1 MKIRQITAAMVC
13 ALVIAGEAAT
23 AACAAERWNGN
34 MEGRNAESQ
43 NGNTESRNTE
53 NRNTEN
59 RNTESRNAE
68 SQNGNTEGPN
78 AESWDE
84 NVEITAHR
92 GDSSEAPENT
102 IPAFEAA
109 IESGADWIELDV
121 GVTKDGVLVVLHD
134 EDLKRVAGD
143 SRKIGELTFEEV
155 RRLDVGSSF
164 GPDFRGVGIPSLEEV
179 LDYCQGRVLLNIEIK
194 YRKGQDLAFI
204 PRLVDLIRQR
214 KMLDQCMITS
224 FNYGCLQMVKIFEPA
239 LKTGLISSRP
249 IAQPEIYTSADNF
262 VLSIELIEPDTVNR
276 IHELGKEVIA
286 WTVNDQYSVE
296 KCRKARTD
304 NIITD
309 NPDNIIPD

>member
-1 MKIRQITAAMVC
+1 MKMKIRQITAAMVC

-43 NGNTESRNTE
+43 NGNTE
-53 NRNTEN
+53 
-59 RNTESRNAE
+59 
-68 SQNGNTEGPN
+68 GPN
-78 AESWDE
+78 VESWDE

-164 GPDFRGVGIPSLEEV
+164 GPDF
-179 LDYCQGRVLLNIEIK
+179 
-194 YRKGQDLAFI
+194 
-204 PRLVDLIRQR
+204 
-214 KMLDQCMITS
+214 
-224 FNYGCLQMVKIFEPA
+224 
-239 LKTGLISSRP
+239 
-249 IAQPEIYTSADNF
+249 
-262 VLSIELIEPDTVNR
+262 
-276 IHELGKEVIA
+276 
-286 WTVNDQYSVE
+286 
-296 KCRKARTD
+296 
-304 NIITD
+304 
-309 NPDNIIPD
+309 

>member
-1 MKIRQITAAMVC
+1 MKMNIRQITAAVVC
-13 ALVIAGEAAT
+13 GLMIAGET
-23 AACAAERWNGN
+23 SIAACAAEPWNGN
-34 MEGRNAESQ
+34 AENCNISSDRRNANAQIRNEDAQIQ
-43 NGNTESRNTE
+43 NGNM
-53 NRNTEN
+53 
-59 RNTESRNAE
+59 
-68 SQNGNTEGPN
+68 
-78 AESWDE
+78 ESWDE

-102 IPAFEAA
+102 IPAFKAA
-109 IESGADWIELDV
+109 IDSGADWIELDV
-121 GVTKDGVLVVLHD
+121 GVTKDGILVVLHD

-155 RRLDVGSSF
+155 RRLDVGSRF
-164 GPDFRGVGIPSLEEV
+164 GPSFSGIGIPSLEEV
-179 LDYCQGRVLLNIEIK
+179 LDYCKGRIMLNIEIK

-214 KMLDQCMITS
+214 EMMDQCMITS
-224 FNYGCLQMVKIFEPA
+224 FNYGCLQMVKIFEPEI
-239 LKTGLISSRP
+239 KTGLISSKP

-309 NPDNIIPD
+309 YPDDIISD